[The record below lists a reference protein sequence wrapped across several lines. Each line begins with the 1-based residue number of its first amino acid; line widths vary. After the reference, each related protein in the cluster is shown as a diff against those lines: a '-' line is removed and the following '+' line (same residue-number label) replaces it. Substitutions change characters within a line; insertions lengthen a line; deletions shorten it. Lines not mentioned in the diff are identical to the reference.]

1 MIGGIT
7 IKNYKKLLLSIVLIF
22 TITGIAL
29 TPKDIIQKELSP
41 HMSTWRTKFFTDTI
55 LQESSDLHLDP
66 LLILALMKAESNYK
80 NVFGDSGKA
89 VGYFQLHKNAV
100 VFVQRFYP
108 ELEYVKHENLPRL
121 LKAQIQIAC
130 RYIWL
135 INTYITFGNIR
146 ATLDRWNG
154 SKPYGQLSFRVLTY
168 YAEFLQ
174 EVTE

>member
-1 MIGGIT
+1 
-7 IKNYKKLLLSIVLIF
+7 
-22 TITGIAL
+22 L
-29 TPKDIIQKELSP
+29 TPKELITQELSP
-41 HMSTWRTKFFTDTI
+41 HMSSWRTQFFTETI
-55 LQESSDLHLDP
+55 LEESRDLHLDP
-66 LLILALMKAESNYK
+66 LLILALMKAESGYK
-80 NVFGDSGKA
+80 NIYGDSGLA

-100 VFVQRFYP
+100 QYVQRFYP
-108 ELEYVKHENLPRL
+108 ELEYVKHENLPKL

-135 INTYITFGNIR
+135 INTYISEGNIR

-174 EVTE
+174 IVTIK